1 MKILTNKQ
9 QKEALSIITDI
20 RQVLCRGSEF
30 ERFQAI
36 EELAELTYILGG
48 IKGLEAELAIIRFET
63 TIGGRE

>member
-20 RQVLCRGSEF
+20 RHVLCTGSDMEKL
-30 ERFQAI
+30 EVI
-36 EELAELTYILGG
+36 EELVKLTDILGG
-48 IKGLEAELAIIRFET
+48 IKGLEAELARIRFET